1 MGNVKNRPGQFGEL
15 YSDAIKSGRIIK
27 TNKNDMHAQQHA
39 AARPD
44 FPDFLR
50 TGRGGAPPPCSG
62 GAGLRPSTRAR
73 ARARALS
80 TRQEFLT
87 YHHFQRKENKS
98 RCSSFFLQNSCFRDP
113 PVFLLSHM
121 AWYKYVIWCG
131 FHSFEIDDSSFVSS
145 YQGISKVIE
154 SCNCDVMHFFAP
166 LKSIIHHVFLVSTC
180 FNRS

>member
-44 FPDFLR
+44 FPNFLR

-62 GAGLRPSTRAR
+62 GAGLLPSTRAR

-80 TRQEFLT
+80 IGKKLIKELMKKIMILLMIFSDTCSETR
-87 YHHFQRKENKS
+87 
-98 RCSSFFLQNSCFRDP
+98 
-113 PVFLLSHM
+113 
-121 AWYKYVIWCG
+121 G
-131 FHSFEIDDSSFVSS
+131 F
-145 YQGISKVIE
+145 ISACHLDHTV
-154 SCNCDVMHFFAP
+154 P
-166 LKSIIHHVFLVSTC
+166 
-180 FNRS
+180 